1 MDIEFSSIDELKKR
15 LLPALK
21 IRRKDLKN
29 KGINISIED
38 LWTYFV
44 GIWKNRVNLTLNDLV
59 NDILYLEIKKEEE
72 VI

>member
-44 GIWKNRVNLTLNDLV
+44 GIWKNKVNLTLNDLV